1 MSKKKNKNKNP
12 IREGVTE
19 IDDICMFGIE
29 LWDHITPEE
38 FGFVQKTK
46 EERADFWYTTI
57 FEETEDLE
65 EKEIGFSN
73 ECYYLNKDNEPDKVV
88 LAKKD
93 NFYIVYGVGEVVE
106 NDGFDTN
113 IIQIVTN
120 NYEEAK
126 KYFDSIKPETENPK
140 DKTREV
146 REKLGELS
154 ESIWID
160 IKDNGFRVYYNIKY
174 CNRLLIEKAPD
185 LDAEL
190 ICQQA

>member
-29 LWDHITPEE
+29 LWDYITPEE

-46 EERADFWYTTI
+46 EERAEFWYTTI
-57 FEETEDLE
+57 FEDTEDLE

-73 ECYYLNKDNEPDKVV
+73 ERYYLNKDNEQDKVV

-106 NDGFDTN
+106 NDGFDTD

-126 KYFDSIKPETENPK
+126 KYFDSIEPETENPK
-140 DKTREV
+140 DKIREV
-146 REKLGELS
+146 REKLGDLS
-154 ESIWID
+154 KSIWID
-160 IKDNGFRVYYNIKY
+160 IKDNCFSVYYNIKY
-174 CNRLLIEKAPD
+174 CNRLVTFSAIE
-185 LDAEL
+185 
-190 ICQQA
+190 